1 MSFTKTLDDAEL
13 TFKASRFAQDAISH
27 IAVHELEPIGG
38 IERVS
43 VEWVDGD
50 QKQQRAVRLGTKARE
65 IITDLQAMTCMGA
78 PMWRIYLVA
87 RIRGFNDSQGGD

>member
-1 MSFTKTLDDAEL
+1 MQEAAL
-13 TFKASRFAQDAISH
+13 AQNSISH
-27 IAVHELEPIGG
+27 IAVHELQPVGG

-43 VEWVDGD
+43 VEWIDGD

-65 IITDLQAMTCMGA
+65 IINDLRVVGIMDGGLMR
-78 PMWRIYLVA
+78 RIYLVA